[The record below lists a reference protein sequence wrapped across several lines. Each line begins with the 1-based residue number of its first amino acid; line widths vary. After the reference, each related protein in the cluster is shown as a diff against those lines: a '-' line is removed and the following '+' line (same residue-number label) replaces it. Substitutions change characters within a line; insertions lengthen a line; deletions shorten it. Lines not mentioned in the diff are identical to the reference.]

1 MSAPETRINAVGFS
15 VVDVVCDKDPEHKGE
30 VLYDDWAR
38 DGGAECNP
46 DCGGK
51 MVPA

>member
-1 MSAPETRINAVGFS
+1 MSAPEARINSVGFS

-30 VLYDDWAR
+30 VLADTWFR
-38 DGGAECNP
+38 DGTADCNP
-46 DCGGK
+46 ECGGK